1 MIDTRDSKKVYY
13 PITPELEAKSKTGL
27 GINTRKRYITKL
39 NNPFGNVEGI
49 VYTGDGIMAAFSKS
63 RSNFLRLNAQTGL
76 EFDSEKWDYFYPKIR
91 TVINAIAADTIES
104 AKGKTKKGDMFNTR
118 FEVES
123 SSRGYDEFFWDS
135 DKKQIYRYEIVE

>member
-118 FEVES
+118 FEVEDS
-123 SSRGYDEFFWDS
+123 TRGYDEFFWDS
-135 DKKQIYRYEIVE
+135 DKKQIYRYEIIE